1 MKINTNTNNSNYSKA
16 KVLSNF
22 NRKKKEN
29 NINFKFK
36 LNLRTSK
43 NLEDI
48 SKEEFDI
55 SNSLNSITINKNKTL
70 NTKPI
75 KGKKISNIL
84 LNNFENENQFE
95 KATTYTNH
103 NLRSKSSSNINI
115 YSSKKSIVRKH
126 KTNKKVKF
134 KPVFATIIEIE
145 SFKKYNAKIYYNTKC
160 TNCSCLI
167 V

>member
-1 MKINTNTNNSNYSKA
+1 MKINTHNSDYSKA

-75 KGKKISNIL
+75 KVKKISNIL

-126 KTNKKVKF
+126 KTKKVKF

>member
-1 MKINTNTNNSNYSKA
+1 MKINTYNNNYLKK
-16 KVLSNF
+16 KVLSNY
-22 NRKKKEN
+22 NKKKKEN
-29 NINFKFK
+29 NNCKFK

-70 NTKPI
+70 NTKTI

-95 KATTYTNH
+95 SATTYTNH
-103 NLRSKSSSNINI
+103 NLRSKSGNNINI
-115 YSSKKSIVRKH
+115 YSPKKDIFRKH

-134 KPVFATIIEIE
+134 KPDFATIIEIE
-145 SFKKYNAKIYYNTKC
+145 SFKTYNAKIYYNTNC

-167 V
+167 F